1 MSLAPFAAIE
11 QRIAAVTSARLANAY
26 VVLSNGQA
34 FGAELN
40 QADEVGFD
48 AVVSGAESLVYLSA
62 YALTDDEEIMIN
74 GTAYRVAGAPRRQD
88 ERFSR
93 AEVVRA

>member
-26 VVLSNGQA
+26 VVLANGQA
-34 FGAELN
+34 FGAEIN

-48 AVVSGAESLVYLSA
+48 AVTHGAESLIYRSC
-62 YALTDDEEIMIN
+62 YALTDGEEITIN
-74 GTAYRVAGAPRRQD
+74 GAAYLVASVPRRRD
-88 ERFSR
+88 AHFS
-93 AEVVRA
+93 ECDLVRA

>member
-1 MSLAPFAAIE
+1 MSLAPFAALE

-26 VVLSNGQA
+26 VVLANGQA

-48 AVVSGAESLVYLSA
+48 AVTVGAESLIYLSA
-62 YALTDDEEIMIN
+62 YALTDGEEITIN
-74 GTAYRVAGAPRRQD
+74 GRAYRVASVPRRRD
-88 ERFSR
+88 EHFS
-93 AEVVRA
+93 ECSLVRA